1 MKKLIA
7 WGVKLA
13 PLDPPLIEGKGA
25 EEAGV
30 ARPVAKAPKDDRR
43 AAGRRQWPQAPEMV
57 ARSNVNFRR
66 VPENALRSSPSA
78 PTQMTLAV

>member
-30 ARPVAKAPKDDRR
+30 AATNGEGAER
-43 AAGRRQWPQAPEMV
+43 
-57 ARSNVNFRR
+57 
-66 VPENALRSSPSA
+66 
-78 PTQMTLAV
+78 